1 MIFGDEIVAPS
12 QSPNG
17 VSIQLRSRSASR
29 FDLVVWADG
38 LHSQTG
44 RLAFGP
50 DEQFEKPLGYAV
62 VACETQ
68 DYQPWHRISYGRCN
82 MKSAPGLL
90 RGRLL
95 RKAGRPNIVEG
106 FRGVQ
111 IDDDRLAEVLRS
123 DAPLLKLYEG
133 TIHGEGP
140 AWQAMHDRL
149 VWSDV
154 PNRRLLGWYPDGH
167 VEVLIDGTW
176 FMNGN
181 AVEADGTLVH
191 CEHGRRC
198 ISRGGDYD
206 REPEP
211 IVTHYQGKRI
221 NSPNDVAVAPDGT
234 IWFTDPTFG
243 IIMPNQGALA
253 EPELDHRSV
262 YRFDPQT
269 GDLNRMAD
277 FEEPNGLAFTADG
290 ATLYVSDTSLSLGE
304 VPGHKAGTK
313 HEIIAFDVG
322 DGGTLSN
329 RRFFCHTDHG
339 YPDGF
344 AVDARGWVWT
354 SAADGVHIWSADRR
368 KLGFVPTPAVVSNCT
383 FGGADGRR
391 LFIAATQYLLAIDL
405 IG

>member
-1 MIFGDEIVAPS
+1 M
-12 QSPNG
+12 
-17 VSIQLRSRSASR
+17 QLSS
-29 FDLVVWADG
+29 DL
-38 LHSQTG
+38 L
-44 RLAFGP
+44 P
-50 DEQFEKPLGYAV
+50 E
-62 VACETQ
+62 
-68 DYQPWHRISYGRCN
+68 
-82 MKSAPGLL
+82 
-90 RGRLL
+90 RLL
-95 RKAGRPNIVEG
+95 REAGTPKSIQG
-106 FRGVQ
+106 FRDIQ
-111 IDDDRLAEVLRS
+111 IDDARLSKVVSA
-123 DAPLLKLYEG
+123 DAPLLMLYEG

-140 AWQAMHDRL
+140 AWQGMHDRL

-154 PNRRLLGWYPDGH
+154 PNRRLLGWYPDGR

-206 REPEP
+206 SEPEP
-211 IVTHYQGKRI
+211 IITHYKGKRI
-221 NSPNDVAVAPDGT
+221 NSPNDVAVAPDGA

-253 EPELDHRSV
+253 EPELNHRSV
-262 YRFDPQT
+262 YRLDSHS
-269 GDLNRMAD
+269 GDLKRMAD
-277 FEEPNGLAFTADG
+277 FEQPNGLAFTADG

-322 DGGTLSN
+322 DGGTLGN

-344 AVDARGWVWT
+344 VVDGRGWVWT
-354 SAADGVHIWSADRR
+354 SAADGVHIWSPDQR

-383 FGGADGRR
+383 FGGHDGRR

>member
-1 MIFGDEIVAPS
+1 MVERPFRADGGRAVFVL
-12 QSPNG
+12 SPT
-17 VSIQLRSRSASR
+17 SR
-29 FDLVVWADG
+29 FIHAFEWRRTLTTTPDLVP
-38 LHSQTG
+38 S
-44 RLAFGP
+44 
-50 DEQFEKPLGYAV
+50 
-62 VACETQ
+62 
-68 DYQPWHRISYGRCN
+68 
-82 MKSAPGLL
+82 
-90 RGRLL
+90 RLL
-95 RKAGRPNIVEG
+95 RHARPPGIVKD
-106 FRGVQ
+106 FSGVQ
-111 IDDDRLAEVLRS
+111 IDDARLASLVPRDTE
-123 DAPLLKLYEG
+123 LLALYDG
-133 TIHGEGP
+133 TLHGEGP
-140 AWQAMHDRL
+140 AWQPTQNRL

-181 AVEADGTLVH
+181 AVEEDGTLVH

-206 REPEP
+206 RQPDP
-211 IVTHYQGKRI
+211 MVTHYQGKRL

-243 IIMPNQGALA
+243 IIMPSQGALA

-262 YRFDPQT
+262 YRFDPRT
-269 GDLNRMAD
+269 GDLTRMAD
-277 FEEPNGLAFTADG
+277 FEQPNGLAFTVDG

-304 VPGHKAGTK
+304 VPGHAAGTK

-322 DGGTLSN
+322 DGGTLSS
-329 RRFFCHTDHG
+329 RRFFCHADHG

-354 SAADGVHIWSADRR
+354 SAADGVHIWSADQH
-368 KLGFVPTPAVVSNCT
+368 KLGFVPTPAIVSNCA
-383 FGGADGRR
+383 FGGTGGRR
-391 LFIAATQYLLAIDL
+391 LFITATRYLLAIDL